1 MHLTKTKFLVFSMN
15 PAEKKRLVST
25 DVKFQFLNL
34 LLNNLH
40 KHADLNPR
48 QVYCKGWFCLGFR
61 CDCYWFMDILMIEE
75 LKRGEVERGG
85 VVFSL
90 CFKQDSESG
99 SGYCVVHRGFLL
111 EQELELYFTCSTL
124 LYNGTRHRPGFA
136 GVIGPTS

>member
-1 MHLTKTKFLVFSMN
+1 
-15 PAEKKRLVST
+15 
-25 DVKFQFLNL
+25 
-34 LLNNLH
+34 
-40 KHADLNPR
+40 
-48 QVYCKGWFCLGFR
+48 
-61 CDCYWFMDILMIEE
+61 MDILMIEE